1 MAKQVSRQ
9 VGKTPTAPS
18 FFRKYFYEFLIIAF
32 TVLLYSNSLPN
43 GYNMDDELVTINHR
57 LTSKGMAAIP
67 EIFSSSYYK
76 DASGYAYDYR
86 PFVLS
91 TFAIEH
97 DLFGEK
103 PFVGHL
109 ISLLIYAMC
118 CLLLYKV
125 LLLLGKQISPV
136 FALLVTLFFAA
147 HASHT
152 EAVCS
157 IKNRDE
163 LLGLLLGLGAMAVGL
178 KAMATGRQ
186 WLLVFVPVLYV
197 CVLLNKVTFLS
208 FAVIIPLTLL
218 MFTGIRFLPFL
229 LLNAG
234 LVLPVLYLVN
244 VSNFYLVII
253 IATLLFAF
261 NLLLYVVFRFEVV
274 KGLVA
279 GIKMPAGDDLYSG
292 TTGSFDYK
300 DILGRH
306 IIPDSSLLKPGAVLL
321 SLVTGAVVM
330 LGIYTNTLW
339 LAAVAVGVLLVFAVF
354 FKGALSWWAT
364 VVLSG
369 CFLLPFTILPHNY
382 LKVYTNVF
390 VFFLSY
396 QFFFGSSKL
405 RLPMLLV
412 LAFVLAYAVIVLHL
426 FAPVILVLI
435 VLAATHP
442 KARFGIAGFMVALLV
457 AHTIV
462 SRNFTIGVTGDI
474 VFLVLSAVVL
484 FLQKYS
490 LKAVYAH
497 VVLLFVLLGWFQ
509 WHYGTK
515 VSLTS
520 EIQKATTNVNVYVLK
535 DKQDRPIDFVEQP
548 VSLKDPQPIRIG
560 TSLRVLYHYL
570 VKTVLPYPLAYYYGY
585 RFIVPSGIGEP
596 VPLLSLF
603 LHLAIG
609 LVAIYFMR
617 RQPLVTYALAVYLIS
632 VATFSNYSV
641 LIPGIVAD
649 RYLLLPSI
657 GWSILLAFVLFAI
670 WRVSA
675 GTAER
680 DFKTLPGG
688 LKMASVAVLL
698 LYSSI
703 TFARNFNWKD
713 DLTLFRNDI
722 TYVKE
727 SAQANNL
734 LGLHLMI
741 HATQLQAGPEQ
752 KKLMQEALTHFKQT
766 LVIAPG
772 IFNTNFDVGRVYNL
786 LEMPDSAV
794 VYFDKAI
801 AIDPS
806 YYESH
811 ILAGQLKYRLGKPR
825 EAIPYYAYIIQNH
838 PTEVRAY
845 DFLSYV
851 YFQLGEYQNS
861 IAVNRQAVRYLPN
874 SADPLINIGRV
885 YESGYQNRDSAVY
898 YYKMAYRIN
907 PLPELKKA
915 VEMLG
920 GKTDSK

>member
-1 MAKQVSRQ
+1 
-9 VGKTPTAPS
+9 
-18 FFRKYFYEFLIIAF
+18 
-32 TVLLYSNSLPN
+32 
-43 GYNMDDELVTINHR
+43 
-57 LTSKGMAAIP
+57 
-67 EIFSSSYYK
+67 
-76 DASGYAYDYR
+76 
-86 PFVLS
+86 
-91 TFAIEH
+91 
-97 DLFGEK
+97 
-103 PFVGHL
+103 
-109 ISLLIYAMC
+109 
-118 CLLLYKV
+118 
-125 LLLLGKQISPV
+125 
-136 FALLVTLFFAA
+136 
-147 HASHT
+147 
-152 EAVCS
+152 
-157 IKNRDE
+157 
-163 LLGLLLGLGAMAVGL
+163 
-178 KAMATGRQ
+178 
-186 WLLVFVPVLYV
+186 
-197 CVLLNKVTFLS
+197 
-208 FAVIIPLTLL
+208 
-218 MFTGIRFLPFL
+218 
-229 LLNAG
+229 
-234 LVLPVLYLVN
+234 
-244 VSNFYLVII
+244 
-253 IATLLFAF
+253 
-261 NLLLYVVFRFEVV
+261 
-274 KGLVA
+274 
-279 GIKMPAGDDLYSG
+279 
-292 TTGSFDYK
+292 
-300 DILGRH
+300 
-306 IIPDSSLLKPGAVLL
+306 
-321 SLVTGAVVM
+321 
-330 LGIYTNTLW
+330 
-339 LAAVAVGVLLVFAVF
+339 
-354 FKGALSWWAT
+354 
-364 VVLSG
+364 
-369 CFLLPFTILPHNY
+369 
-382 LKVYTNVF
+382 
-390 VFFLSY
+390 
-396 QFFFGSSKL
+396 
-405 RLPMLLV
+405 
-412 LAFVLAYAVIVLHL
+412 
-426 FAPVILVLI
+426 
-435 VLAATHP
+435 
-442 KARFGIAGFMVALLV
+442 
-457 AHTIV
+457 
-462 SRNFTIGVTGDI
+462 
-474 VFLVLSAVVL
+474 
-484 FLQKYS
+484 
-490 LKAVYAH
+490 
-497 VVLLFVLLGWFQ
+497 
-509 WHYGTK
+509 
-515 VSLTS
+515 
-520 EIQKATTNVNVYVLK
+520 
-535 DKQDRPIDFVEQP
+535 
-548 VSLKDPQPIRIG
+548 
-560 TSLRVLYHYL
+560 
-570 VKTVLPYPLAYYYGY
+570 
-585 RFIVPSGIGEP
+585 IGEP

-680 DFKTLPGG
+680 DFKTLPKG
-688 LKMASVAVLL
+688 LKIASVAVLL

-741 HATQLQAGPEQ
+741 HATQLPAGPEQ

>member
-18 FFRKYFYEFLIIAF
+18 FFKKHFYEVLIVAF

-57 LTSKGMAAIP
+57 LTSKGIAAIP

-125 LLLLGKQISPV
+125 LLLLGKQVSPV
-136 FALLVTLFFAA
+136 FALLVTLLFAA

-163 LLGLLLGLGAMAVGL
+163 LLGLLLGLGALAVGL
-178 KAMATGRQ
+178 KAMATNKL

-218 MFTGIRFLPFL
+218 LFTGIGFIPYL

-244 VSNFYLVII
+244 VSSFYLVLI
-253 IATLLFAF
+253 IATLLFTF
-261 NLLLYVVFRFEVV
+261 NLLLYVVFRFEKV
-274 KGLVA
+274 KVLVA
-279 GIKMPAGDDLYSG
+279 GFLKPGGDDLLAIS
-292 TTGSFDYK
+292 TTPFDYK
-300 DILGRH
+300 KVFGSHML
-306 IIPDSSLLKPGAVLL
+306 PDSSMLKPGPALL
-321 SLVTGAVVM
+321 SILTGGLFV
-330 LGIYTNTLW
+330 LGVYTNTLW
-339 LAAVAVGVLLVFAVF
+339 LATLALVVLLVFVLF
-354 FKGALSWWAT
+354 FKGATTWWAT
-364 VVLSG
+364 LVVSL
-369 CFLLPFTILPHNY
+369 CFLMPLGILPYDY
-382 LKVYTNVF
+382 LKVYANVL
-390 VFFLSY
+390 VFFLAY
-396 QFFFGSSKL
+396 QFFFGNDKM
-405 RLPMLLV
+405 RLPLLLILV
-412 LAFVLAYAVIVLHL
+412 GVVVYALVALHL
-426 FAPVILVLI
+426 YAPAFLVLI
-435 VLAATHP
+435 VLAATQY
-442 KARFGIAGFMVALLV
+442 KARLGIAGFMVALLI
-457 AHTIV
+457 AHAIV
-462 SRNFTIGVTGDI
+462 SRKFTVDVTGDI
-474 VFLVLSAVVL
+474 FFLIISAAVL
-484 FLQKYS
+484 FLSKFS
-490 LKAVYAH
+490 LKAIYAH
-497 VVLLFVLLGWFQ
+497 VVLMFVLLGWFQ
-509 WHYGTK
+509 WHNGST
-515 VSLTS
+515 VLLTR
-520 EIQKATTNVNVYVLK
+520 KLADATANVNTYVLK

-548 VSLKDPQPIRIG
+548 VSLNDPQTIRIG

-570 VKTVLPYPLAYYYGY
+570 TKTVLPYPLAYYYGY
-585 RFIVPSGIGEP
+585 KFIVPSGIQEP
-596 VPLLSLF
+596 IPVLSLL
-603 LHLAIG
+603 LHLA
-609 LVAIYFMR
+609 LVLIAVYFMR
-617 RQPLVTYALAVYLIS
+617 RQPLVTYALAIYLIS
-632 VATFSNYSV
+632 IATFSNYSV

-657 GWSILLAFVLFAI
+657 GWSILLAFGLFAI
-670 WRVSA
+670 WRVST
-675 GTAER
+675 GNVTSGLN
-680 DFKTLPGG
+680 TLPKG
-688 LKMASVAVLL
+688 LKITSVVVLL

-722 TYVKE
+722 EYVKE

-741 HATQLQAGPEQ
+741 HATQLPAGPEQ
-752 KKLMQEALTHFKQT
+752 KKLMQEALTYFKQT
-766 LVIAPG
+766 LTIVPG

-801 AIDPS
+801 AINPS

-825 EAIPYYAYIIQNH
+825 EAIPYYLYIIQNH
-838 PTEVRAY
+838 PAELRAY

-851 YFQLGEYQNS
+851 YFQLGEYENS

-885 YESGYQNRDSAVY
+885 YETGYRNRDSAVY
-898 YYKMAYRIN
+898 YYNKAYRVN

-915 VEMLG
+915 VEILG
-920 GKTDSK
+920 GKIDNR